1 MNPIALVHPTN
12 TISPLEILEHLDPL
26 FGGGDL
32 RQQSRLFDLRAPR
45 CAAASV
51 PRSSVRL
58 LKRSA
63 AGNDARG
70 LVCDL
75 FGRHGERFSVSAP
88 IAAPGAALRNGRNLR
103 KVHFLIDLPG
113 RVIAANRDKERA
125 DASCGEI

>member
-51 PRSSVRL
+51 PI
-58 LKRSA
+58 
-63 AGNDARG
+63 G
-70 LVCDL
+70 
-75 FGRHGERFSVSAP
+75 
-88 IAAPGAALRNGRNLR
+88 AAPKKKAPQGMTPAAWFAISLGAMESDFPFLRRSRPPEL
-103 KVHFLIDLPG
+103 H
-113 RVIAANRDKERA
+113 
-125 DASCGEI
+125 CGTAGT

>member
-12 TISPLEILEHLDPL
+12 TISPLEILEHLDPP

-88 IAAPGAALRNGRNLR
+88 IAAPRSSIAERQELEESS
-103 KVHFLIDLPG
+103 LP
-113 RVIAANRDKERA
+113 N
-125 DASCGEI
+125 